1 MVQLGIET
9 PTDGSVRQFAQH
21 PISPRN
27 TKVIR
32 RVLTTAERRCR
43 LLSKPPC
50 AREIGMQLAV
60 RSTVL
65 ARVSSCEEKRAV
77 ASLCSTALG
86 ARDEARRAGISLK
99 PADSFPRALPAPDW
113 MDGVGWDDIGGLE
126 AFLNSR
132 TLGQMVE
139 LGRLELPEMIRTL
152 DRSGDL
158 SSDAEKAIRLTGA
171 SMARIN
177 GVRRSRPKANWD
189 PITEEA
195 VARIRARLECTSP
208 SGINARAGKEIGA
221 ESGLPEMLTRSAW
234 LTGMRPSELFSF
246 RLAAVKLD
254 PRRFA
259 ATGDA
264 VAASEAVRRA
274 DLQEFG
280 PVAAADAIRGMAA
293 DGPQEEGGPTFMLL
307 IRSLK
312 VACTSPKL
320 RCPVRVQYLDGLLR
334 RDLEVLH
341 RTSMLH
347 RLGLNLRQI
356 NLIRIASNQAIN
368 TAAWEL
374 LPERRDQVTLNTFR
388 HAFIDLA
395 RLTMPIAEIAAL
407 TGHTSLKGVRGY
419 GRRYAC
425 FSRSRQPD
433 RWMPAPDPVRV
444 AEISRVWAEK
454 EASPALHSEPEPL
467 PEPTP
472 WDI

>member
-1 MVQLGIET
+1 MVQFGIET
-9 PTDGSVRQFAQH
+9 PADGSGRQFGDH
-21 PISPRN
+21 SIGPRDTN
-27 TKVIR
+27 IIR

-50 AREIGMQLAV
+50 AREIGMQVAV
-60 RSTVL
+60 RSAVL
-65 ARVSSCEEKRAV
+65 AKESSREEKRAV
-77 ASLCSTALG
+77 ANLCSTALG
-86 ARDEARRAGISLK
+86 ARDEARRDGISLK
-99 PADSFPRALPAPDW
+99 PSDSFPRALPTPDW

-132 TLGQMVE
+132 TRCQLAE

-152 DRSGDL
+152 GRSGDF
-158 SSDAEKAIRLTGA
+158 SSDSEKAIRLAGA

-177 GVRRSRPKANWD
+177 GVHRSRPKANWD

-195 VARIRARLECTSP
+195 VARIRAGMECASP
-208 SGINARAGKEIGA
+208 GGISARAEKAIGA
-221 ESGLPEMLTRSAW
+221 ESGLPGLLARSAW
-234 LTGMRPSELFSF
+234 LTGMRPRELFSF
-246 RLAAVKLD
+246 RLAAVRLD

-259 ATGDA
+259 AAGDA

-274 DLQEFG
+274 DLREFG

-293 DGPQEEGGPTFMLL
+293 HGPHEEGSPTFMLL

-320 RCPVRVQYLDGLLR
+320 RCPVRVQFLDGLPR

-341 RTSMLH
+341 GTSLLH
-347 RLGLNLRQI
+347 RLGLNPVQVHQVRT
-356 NLIRIASNQAIN
+356 ASNQAIS
-368 TAAWEL
+368 TAAWEV

-407 TGHTSLKGVRGY
+407 TGHTSLRGVRGY
-419 GRRYAC
+419 GRRHAR

-444 AEISRVWAEK
+444 AEISRVWAEM
-454 EASPALHSEPEPL
+454 EASPALRSEPESL

-472 WDI
+472 WDM